1 MNRNSLNFEDTSL
14 SESLSPLLNISRS
27 NFYIIHQI
35 EYWFKRKPDGFYK
48 FLEPCNHRL
57 YREGDS
63 WTEAL
68 GIHRKTFNRF
78 FDLIGVRYKSKSAF
92 LSSRNKFQGKL
103 YASYYHRLEKK
114 TFYVRNDELA
124 EAFIQA
130 IKSKNSSPNKNK
142 SALPNGKIVRSNI
155 DINISIHKKT
165 TDVNTPIRTEHS
177 EKSETEGRLIKIW
190 NDFVEPN
197 SSKNPLSVTLRKALL
212 KAFENA
218 FQSNLKNWEDY
229 CAKISKNKF
238 LMGGGERGWKATLTW
253 SINSENIKKV
263 LDGAYETYGTVP
275 EDISTPQLSMD
286 DIEVLKGEGM
296 WNDILRSLSNR
307 IGLPCFKSWF
317 TDLIPTNL
325 ESEITELRAH
335 SRFVKDRISTHY
347 YDDLMA
353 SLREFLPFVRQVE
366 IVVP

>member
-1 MNRNSLNFEDTSL
+1 MSINLLNVEDTSV
-14 SESLSPLLNISRS
+14 SESVPHLLNISRS

-48 FLEPCNHRL
+48 FLEPCHHRL

-63 WTEAL
+63 WAEAL

-78 FDLIGVRYKSKSAF
+78 FDLIGVRYKSKTAF
-92 LSSRNKFQGKL
+92 LSSQNKFQGKL

-130 IKSKNSSPNKNK
+130 IKSKNRVINKNK

-155 DINISIHKKT
+155 DIDISIHKET
-165 TDVNTPIRTEHS
+165 TVMKNSMNAEPSDAY
-177 EKSETEGRLIKIW
+177 ETEGRLIKIW
-190 NDFVEPN
+190 NDFIDP
-197 SSKNPLSVTLRKALL
+197 SQLKNPLSVTTRKALL

-229 CAKISKNKF
+229 CIRISKNKF
-238 LMGGGERGWKATLTW
+238 LMGGGERGWKATLEW
-253 SINSENIKKV
+253 AIKPENIKKV
-263 LDGAYETYGTVP
+263 LDGVYETYGAVS
-275 EDISTPQLSMD
+275 ESISIPPLTIN
-286 DIEVLKGEGM
+286 DIEALQGEGT
-296 WNDILRSLSNR
+296 WKDILRSLSKR

-317 TDLIPTNL
+317 ADLIPTNL
-325 ESEITELRAH
+325 ESEITQIRAH
-335 SRFVKDRISTHY
+335 SRFVKDRISTYY
-347 YDDLMA
+347 YDDLML
-353 SLREFLPFVRQVE
+353 SLREFLPFVRKVE
-366 IVVP
+366 IVAP